1 MLMVKKIALV
11 VGFGVLG
18 VAAAAQ
24 AIVSNGGSAPANAV
38 ADSSA
43 PATTMVAPAPGSG
56 DSEDKPC
63 KPCVRKCPSMQ

>member
-24 AIVSNGGSAPANAV
+24 ALVSNGGSAPTPV
-38 ADSSA
+38 ADGSA
-43 PATTMVAPAPGSG
+43 PATTMGAPAPGSG

-63 KPCVRKCPSMQ
+63 SHKCPSMQ

>member
-11 VGFGVLG
+11 LGFGVLG
-18 VAAAAQ
+18 AAAAQ
-24 AIVSNGGSAPANAV
+24 AVVSNGASAPANPV

-43 PATTMVAPAPGSG
+43 PATTMVAPAPGGG

-63 KPCVRKCPSMQ
+63 SRKCPSMQ